1 MVNDQLAAE
10 LNEQALED
18 MVYLRLSD
26 YFRRIKGHRAE
37 DLYEVVMPQLERPLI
52 RLVLEACNGNKCDA
66 AKMLGINRNTL
77 LKRMRHLGMA
87 TQPRF
92 WRKKARCRP
101 EA

>member
-1 MVNDQLAAE
+1 MVNEQLA
-10 LNEQALED
+10 NEIIGQPLEEI
-18 MVYLRLSD
+18 VYVRLAD
-26 YFRRIKGHRAE
+26 YFKRLHGHRAE
-37 DLYEVVMPQLERPLI
+37 DLYGVIMPQLERPLI
-52 RLVLEACNGNKCDA
+52 KLAIEACNGNKCDT

-77 LKRMRHLGMA
+77 LKKMRHLGMA